1 MDWIF
6 AFTPILIILVLMVRF
21 RWGAAKAGPAG
32 WMAAVAIAS
41 GRFGAGINLL
51 ALAQVK
57 ALLLSIDVLL
67 IIWAAFLLYRVADEA
82 GSIRVIGQ
90 ALPSMTTDKGMQALL
105 IGWAF
110 ASFLQGVGG
119 FGVPVAVTAPL
130 LVGLGFSPLV
140 AVLIPSI
147 GHAWAV
153 TFGSLASSFQA
164 LIAATNLPG
173 EMLAPTSATLLGVAG
188 FGCGFMVAHVADGW
202 RATKRLAIP
211 ILVMGAAMAAAQYGL
226 ATHNLWNIGGFGG
239 GVAGLAA
246 GILLTLWFRGK
257 RSNGVS
263 VDINNKS
270 VLLALSGYFVLVAIT
285 LLFQLVPSVR
295 AFLGQVVIQVSFPE
309 MRTAL
314 GYVTPAGYG
323 RSIPILRHAGTILGC
338 ASLVAYLIYRRA
350 GLYKDGA
357 TRRIVWGTIQRVMS
371 SSLGIVSMVAMS
383 VVMSHSGMTDILA
396 NGLAQG
402 VGALFPLAS
411 PWIGVLGAF
420 MTGSNTNSNVVFAVL
435 QQRTAELL
443 GYRIPTIL
451 AAQTT
456 GGAIGSVIAPT
467 KIVVGAST
475 AGMAGEEGMIL
486 RSLLPYIGLLIVGVG
501 LLVWVLIWAG
511 YG

>member
-1 MDWIF
+1 
-6 AFTPILIILVLMVRF
+6 MVRF

-32 WMAAVAIAS
+32 WIAAVTLAAA
-41 GRFGAGINLL
+41 RFGAEIDLL

-57 ALLLSIDVLL
+57 ALLLSLDVLL
-67 IIWAAFLLYRVADEA
+67 IIWAAFLLYRVVDEA
-82 GSIRVIGQ
+82 GAIRVIGQ

-173 EMLAPTSATLLGVAG
+173 EMLAPMSASLLGVAG
-188 FGCGFMVAHVADGW
+188 FGCGFMIAHVVGGW
-202 RATKRLAIP
+202 RAVQRLAVP
-211 ILVMGAAMAAAQYGL
+211 VLVMGAAMAAAQYWL
-226 ATHNLWNIGGFGG
+226 ATHTLWNLGGFGG
-239 GVAGLAA
+239 GIAGLLA
-246 GILLTLWFRGK
+246 GFLLTLWFRRK
-257 RSNGVS
+257 RSAGAN
-263 VDINNKS
+263 IEPNKQS
-270 VLLALSGYFVLVAIT
+270 VLLALSGYLALVAFT
-285 LLFQLVPSVR
+285 LLFQLNPSVR
-295 AFLGQVVIQVSFPE
+295 AFLGQIVIRVSFPE

-323 RSIPILRHAGTILGC
+323 RTIPILRHAGTILGC
-338 ASLVAYLIYRRA
+338 ASLTAYLIYSRA
-350 GLYKDGA
+350 GLYKVGA
-357 TRRIVWGTIQRVMS
+357 ARRIVWGTIQRVMS

-396 NGLAQG
+396 NGIAQG
-402 VGALFPLAS
+402 VGALFPLAA
-411 PWIGVLGAF
+411 PWIGALGAF
-420 MTGSNTNSNVVFAVL
+420 MTGSNTNSNVVFAML
-435 QQRTAELL
+435 QRRTAELL
-443 GYRIPTIL
+443 GYRSPTIL

-475 AGMAGEEGMIL
+475 AGMAGEEGTVL
-486 RSLLPYIGLLIVGVG
+486 RSLLPYICLLIAGVG
-501 LLVWVLIWAG
+501 MIVWVVIKVGLG
-511 YG
+511 